1 MGIKHGFVSSVVDI
15 GGPTYVQPTHWN
27 APHLS
32 PPIHIWDFAGQLAAA
47 SFGIPSTAGGTGF
60 EFPNN
65 TGLLRQRWDF
75 TNIDNVYLAV
85 GLASVFGLSAS
96 ASLRLQYSPS
106 GFPGSWYS
114 FDATAGSAPFVSVA
128 SGNTASLYLLGSNG
142 MRFGPTGPVSAA
154 AKALPQPLNIRVAGY
169 GGSPSGI
176 GVGNIDSFGF

>member
-1 MGIKHGFVSSVVDI
+1 MGVKHGFVSSVTDV

-32 PPIHIWDFAGQLAAA
+32 PPIHLWDFAGQLAAA
-47 SFGIPSTAGGTGF
+47 SFGIPSTSGATGF

-65 TGLLRQRWDF
+65 SPLLRQRWDF
-75 TNIDNVYLAV
+75 TNIDYVYLAV
-85 GLASVFGLSAS
+85 GVASTFAGAS
-96 ASLRLQYSPS
+96 TALRLQYSPS

-114 FDATAGSAPFVSVA
+114 FDATGGSAPFVSVA
-128 SGNTASLYLLGSNG
+128 SANNASAYLLGSNG
-142 MRFGPTGPVSAA
+142 MRFGPTAVVSAA

-169 GGSPSGI
+169 GGNGSAI